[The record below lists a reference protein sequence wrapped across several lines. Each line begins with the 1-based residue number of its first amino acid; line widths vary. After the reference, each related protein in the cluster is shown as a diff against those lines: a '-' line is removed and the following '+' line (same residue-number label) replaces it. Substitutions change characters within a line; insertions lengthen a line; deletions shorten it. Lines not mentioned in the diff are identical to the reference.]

1 MKLATEIVTRVC
13 NGQVFSHAMVGDL
26 SSDPEFKAA
35 LREAIEAQV
44 PQKNWGCLLR
54 LIWVL
59 ERFPDKDLVPLL
71 SNLLDA
77 RENDVYMEEVVDALN
92 IMLDER
98 AVGAL
103 KRAMSYRMPGDDL
116 AFHFN
121 RKVINALARI
131 GSDEAMTV
139 VSEALES
146 PEEPIR
152 AFAKEILNE
161 TALE

>member
-1 MKLATEIVTRVC
+1 MTLAAEIVTRVC
-13 NGQVFSHAMVGDL
+13 NGQLFSHAMVADL
-26 SSDPEFKAA
+26 SSDPDFKAG
-35 LREAIEAQV
+35 LREAIEVQAL
-44 PQKNWGCLLR
+44 QKNWGCLLR

-77 RENDVYMEEVVDALN
+77 RENDIYMEEVVDALN

-116 AFHFN
+116 SFHFN
-121 RKVINALARI
+121 MKVLSALTRI
-131 GSDEAMTV
+131 GSDEAMAV
-139 VSEALES
+139 VSEALQS

-161 TALE
+161 TS

>member
-1 MKLATEIVTRVC
+1 MKLAAEIVTRVC
-13 NGQVFSHAMVGDL
+13 NRQVFSLAMVADL
-26 SSDPEFKAA
+26 SSDPDYKAA
-35 LREAIEAQV
+35 LREAIEVQAL
-44 PQKNWGCLLR
+44 QKNWGCLLR

-71 SNLLDA
+71 CNLLDA
-77 RENDVYMEEVVDALN
+77 RENDNYMEEVVEALN

-103 KRAMSYRMPGDDL
+103 ERAMSYRMPGDDL

-121 RKVINALARI
+121 KKVLNALARI
-131 GSDEAMTV
+131 GSDEAMAV
-139 VSEALES
+139 VSEALQS

-152 AFAKEILNE
+152 DFAKEMLNE
-161 TALE
+161 TAL